1 VKSSYFFFIA
11 LIFIFLI
18 SCHDKGTP
26 QVQQENPVLEETD
39 DASNQEIEPTNLE
52 DRTSWQKPHLIISKL
67 GNLQD
72 KVVADIGA
80 GTGYFSFQLMRKTN
94 KVIAIEI
101 DQNMIALMEAFAGTL
116 NAEMRSKIEV
126 RLGEPDDPK
135 LKTNEADIALFVN
148 VIPYLQDRVEY
159 LSQLRSKLKTNG
171 KVVIVDFKVRRLPID
186 APPYNERVLPH
197 IIEEELYAAGF
208 SDITIDDSTLDFQ
221 YIIIAK

>member
-1 VKSSYFFFIA
+1 MKLQLAID
-11 LIFIFLI
+11 FLQPAI
-18 SCHDKGTP
+18 LPQKGK
-26 QVQQENPVLEETD
+26 
-39 DASNQEIEPTNLE
+39 
-52 DRTSWQKPHLIISKL
+52 W
-67 GNLQD
+67 
-72 KVVADIGA
+72 ADIGA